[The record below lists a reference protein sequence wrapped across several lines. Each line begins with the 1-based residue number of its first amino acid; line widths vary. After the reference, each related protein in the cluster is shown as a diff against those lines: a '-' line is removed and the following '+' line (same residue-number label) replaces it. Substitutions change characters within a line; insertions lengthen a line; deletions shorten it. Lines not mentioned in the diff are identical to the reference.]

1 MTMGRLKSLVYQ
13 TLDLS
18 KPEQVIQSVEVLH
31 LCFPGNDRYTI
42 ERLINELRLSSD
54 VFYRKFFVAT
64 VPERNQERVVGVA
77 GIKAADWASDTH
89 ILYLSA
95 VHPEFRNQGI
105 GKTLLKLRV
114 EWVKSEFKHGR
125 VLVSTAKLDRFKQ
138 FKFRLATRSCEK
150 GRSLMVME
158 F

>member
-1 MTMGRLKSLVYQ
+1 MTMGRLKNLTYQ

-31 LCFPGNDRYTI
+31 LCFPGNDRYTV
-42 ERLINELRLSSD
+42 ERLINEVKLTSD

-64 VPERNQERVVGVA
+64 VSERDQERVVGVA

-89 ILYLSA
+89 ILYLSG

-105 GKTLLKLRV
+105 GKALLKLRV
-114 EWVKSEFKHGR
+114 EWVKSEFNHGR
-125 VLVSTAKLDRFKQ
+125 MLVSTAKVDRFKQ
-138 FKFRLATRSCEK
+138 YKFRLATRSCEK
-150 GRSLMVME
+150 GRSIMVME

>member
-1 MTMGRLKSLVYQ
+1 MGRLKNLTYQ

-31 LCFPGNDRYTI
+31 LCFPGNDRYTV
-42 ERLINELRLSSD
+42 ERLINEVKLTSD

-64 VPERNQERVVGVA
+64 VSERDQERVVGVA

-89 ILYLSA
+89 ILYLSG

-105 GKTLLKLRV
+105 GKALLKLRV
-114 EWVKSEFKHGR
+114 EWVKSEFNHGR
-125 VLVSTAKLDRFKQ
+125 MLVSTAKVDRFKQ
-138 FKFRLATRSCEK
+138 YKFRLATRSCEK
-150 GRSLMVME
+150 GRSIMVME